1 MFGKETIELQL
12 EAVDAEDVLT
22 KIGNTLYT
30 HGYVKESYV
39 EAILKRE
46 ANHPTGLPAPGVA
59 IAIPHTDPEHV
70 LESRIAV
77 ATLKQPVSFSMMGNP
92 EVKLPVQI
100 VFMLAIKDPKNQP
113 TILKQLMKVFQ
124 NQEVLQEIQISQGEE
139 ELQQLLLQHINI
151 SN

>member
-12 EAVDAEDVLT
+12 EAVDADSVLT
-22 KIGNTLYT
+22 KIANTLYT
-30 HGYVKESYV
+30 QGFVKESYV
-39 EAILKRE
+39 EAILQRE
-46 ANHPTGLPAPGVA
+46 ANHPTGLPAPGFP
-59 IAIPHTDPEHV
+59 IAIPHTDPDHV

-77 ATLKQPVSFSMMGNP
+77 ATLNQPVSFSMMGNP

-113 TILKQLMKVFQ
+113 SILKQLMKVFQ
-124 NQEVLQEIQISQGEE
+124 NQEVLQEIRSSQGEE